1 MRKSLLLFVFVII
14 LVLIVGPYMQY
25 WVLMIG
31 VAIVSFFIGT
41 GKMPT
46 FISAGL
52 SFGLTW
58 LALTISIS
66 IRTNSELPKR
76 MAELMGLDNDN
87 LLFLGTGILGFLIGG
102 FSGLVGTML
111 RKLLDRKY

>member
-14 LVLIVGPYMQY
+14 LVLIVGPYMPY

-31 VAIVSFFIGT
+31 VAIVSFFIGA

-46 FISAGL
+46 FISVGL

-58 LALTISIS
+58 MALTLYISIK
-66 IRTNSELPKR
+66 TNSELPKR
-76 MAELMGLDNDN
+76 MADLMGLENDN
-87 LLFLGTGILGFLIGG
+87 LLFFGTGILGFLIGG
-102 FSGLVGTML
+102 LSGLVGTML
-111 RKLLDRKY
+111 KKLLDRKY

>member
-1 MRKSLLLFVFVII
+1 MRKSLLLFVFVSI
-14 LVLIVGPYMQY
+14 LVLVAGPYMPY

-31 VAIVSFFIGT
+31 VAVVSFFIEA

-58 LALTISIS
+58 LALTVYIS
-66 IRTNSELPKR
+66 IRTNSVLPKR

-102 FSGLVGTML
+102 FGGLVGTMVK
-111 RKLLDRKY
+111 KLLDRKY